1 MNSPEVLLLDEA
13 DSTLHPSMIR
23 SLLRVL
29 NDVSVQR
36 YGVKV
41 ILTTHSP
48 TTVALAPEEAI
59 CTMRRTP
66 SPRLQR
72 TTRDHAVSAL
82 TVGISTLSVK
92 LENKRQLLILVV
104 DQFRFRVVPPPP
116 RNWVV
121 APLSGPP
128 VCSMLGLVS
137 KWEPGI
143 GRNKTPQNGPTA
155 PTEQT
160 MGESQ

>member
-1 MNSPEVLLLDEA
+1 
-13 DSTLHPSMIR
+13 MIR

-59 CTMRRTP
+59 YAMRRTP

-128 VCSMLGLVS
+128 CLFNAWG
-137 KWEPGI
+137 GI
-143 GRNKTPQNGPTA
+143 QVGAWDRKEQDAVNGPTA

-160 MGESQ
+160 MGDRNER